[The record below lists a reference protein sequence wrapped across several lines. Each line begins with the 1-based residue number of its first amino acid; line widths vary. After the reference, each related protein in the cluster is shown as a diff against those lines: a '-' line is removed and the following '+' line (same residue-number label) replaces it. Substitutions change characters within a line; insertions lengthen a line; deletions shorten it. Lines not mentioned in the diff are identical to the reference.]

1 MFNKFNIIIEDT
13 ETHLAQD
20 LIGAVSLLIIL
31 FVALTLCLEL
41 IRMVANT
48 HLSRYRSCDQ

>member
-31 FVALTLCLEL
+31 FVALTL
-41 IRMVANT
+41 
-48 HLSRYRSCDQ
+48 

>member
-1 MFNKFNIIIEDT
+1 MFNKFKIIIEDT
-13 ETHLAQD
+13 KTHLAQD